1 MIEHEM
7 RERLSKLEAIV
18 GVDSGSGVLRELEEL
33 RTSVK
38 VIFDRIRSFELRF
51 YAFIGGGA
59 VVVWLLEKVWK

>member
-1 MIEHEM
+1 MSEHEM

-18 GVDSGSGVLRELEEL
+18 GADANSGVRGEVGDLRE
-33 RTSVK
+33 SVK

>member
-1 MIEHEM
+1 MSEHEM

-38 VIFDRIRSFELRF
+38 VIFNRIRSFELRF